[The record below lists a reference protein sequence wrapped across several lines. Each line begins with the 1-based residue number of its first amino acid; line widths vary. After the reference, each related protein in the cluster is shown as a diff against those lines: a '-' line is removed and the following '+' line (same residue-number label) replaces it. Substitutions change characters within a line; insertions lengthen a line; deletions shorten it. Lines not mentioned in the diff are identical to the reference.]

1 MLSAY
6 LLVSHGSSD
15 PRHKAGLSRIA
26 DTMRQSLDWS
36 LSDDF
41 QTAPMAS
48 FASGMAQSRY
58 TPAYPVSKAF
68 ATRSPKVPCCSSLPP
83 APVVGTATLEA
94 THLPLAQQIAMFA
107 QRATAQGFRRVV
119 IVPLFLLPGI
129 HVKEDLP
136 REIATAQSLIPPDLE
151 LLCVPHLGSHACFK
165 RFVASRLKATTADR
179 CLLLAHGSRRRA
191 GNRSVRQLGT
201 TLDVDVA
208 FWAVDPD
215 LETQVIEMMQQGYQH
230 IVIAPYF
237 LFPGSITDA
246 ITRRTEDLAE
256 RLSRLSLRLL
266 APLGT
271 SAELGRAVAELALSA
286 SQSVPMPTWERDHL
300 SIAESGITA

>member
-36 LSDDF
+36 LSDDP
-41 QTAPMAS
+41 QTSFLAS
-48 FASGMAQSRY
+48 VNGLSQSRY

-68 ATRSPKVPCCSSLPP
+68 STRSPKVPYCSTLPP

-94 THLPLAQQIAMFA
+94 AHLPLAQQIAIFA
-107 QRATAQGFRRVV
+107 QRVMAQGFRRVV

-136 REIATAQSLIPPDLE
+136 REVAAAQDLISSELE

-191 GNRSVRQLGT
+191 GNRSVRQLGAI
-201 TLDVDVA
+201 LDADVA

-215 LETQVIEMMQQGYQH
+215 LETQVIELMQQGYQH
-230 IVIAPYF
+230 IAIAPYF

-286 SQSVPMPTWERDHL
+286 SQSMPMPAWEGDRR
-300 SIAESGITA
+300 SIAERSIIA